1 MICFPFY
8 KLLLLCQNH
17 FLCNLTVWEH
27 CMVQINSSTLLLV
40 GGTESVRAVE
50 PSSKTYFY
58 SLASNKWT
66 EGPSMAEKRGRK
78 VSISLSLSLSHT
90 HTHTLSLSLS
100 LSISPSF
107 FLPSLSHMSTLAW
120 DNAALLGWCSGM
132 FTNKRYFIKDEG
144 LISYQPFGEKT
155 D

>member
-17 FLCNLTVWEH
+17 FLCNFTVWEH
-27 CMVQINSSTLLLV
+27 CMVQINSSTLLLI

-78 VSISLSLSLSHT
+78 VSISLSLSLSLSLSVSHT
-90 HTHTLSLSLS
+90 HTHSLSLF
-100 LSISPSF
+100 PF
-107 FLPSLSHMSTLAW
+107 PSLHLSFSPLFLTCPLSPGIM
-120 DNAALLGWCSGM
+120 LL
-132 FTNKRYFIKDEG
+132 F
-144 LISYQPFGEKT
+144 
-155 D
+155 